1 VNGLNWFWIS
11 IMATAPLAPPGAIA
25 RGVWRWRQVTLGNVA
40 GTGVIFGAAFALIM
54 REYVEIDRIVNACFD
69 AGDVCFPTPSAFT
82 RFAVYAFIGLIQVF
96 ILFVV
101 SLKAEER
108 VRRRGYARE
117 WQR

>member
-1 VNGLNWFWIS
+1 LNWFWIS
-11 IMATAPLAPPGAIA
+11 IMATAPLVAAVLIA
-25 RGVWRWRQVTLGNVA
+25 WLFWRSRQITLGNVA
-40 GTGVIFGAAFALIM
+40 GTGVIFGAAFGLIM
-54 REYVEIDRIVNACFD
+54 REYVEIDRIVKACFD

-82 RFAVYAFIGLIQVF
+82 RFAVYAFIGLIEVF

-101 SLKAEER
+101 GLKAEER